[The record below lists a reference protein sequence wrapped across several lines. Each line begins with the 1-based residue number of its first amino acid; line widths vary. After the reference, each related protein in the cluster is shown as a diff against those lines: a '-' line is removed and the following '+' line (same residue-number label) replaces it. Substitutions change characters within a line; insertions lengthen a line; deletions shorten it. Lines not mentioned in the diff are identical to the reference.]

1 MYGIMGRSCRKKL
14 YNLYLVRQ
22 KVDYYYLAL
31 LLTPGRNIVG
41 AVKSSKEGL

>member
-1 MYGIMGRSCRKKL
+1 MKWLFVWYNGKKLQKKL
-14 YNLYLVRQ
+14 YNLYLAKQ

-41 AVKSSKEGL
+41 CKIQ